1 MKLSESNFP
10 CLPFFSW
17 IDLSP
22 GWVGASWYWLG
33 VNGEV
38 YDWYFSRCNSPPPP
52 SPQLAL
58 QHASPWHPLRKTPL
72 MLIHWLLESKKHSS
86 SRDIKCKYSH
96 SHSQPFSCLGKDL
109 NIVCTSW
116 SCDMR
121 IHHSI
126 YLLSIY
132 CVLGIV
138 PGIEDT
144 QMKRQTWS
152 FPHVIHKSNKVCIFI
167 TYILWCLLWRKQIG

>member
-10 CLPFFSW
+10 CLPFF
-17 IDLSP
+17 P
-22 GWVGASWYWLG
+22 GLIYWLG

-38 YDWYFSRCNSPPPP
+38 YDWYFSRCNSPPPTP
-52 SPQLAL
+52 APPQLAL

-86 SRDIKCKYSH
+86 SWDAKYKYSY
-96 SHSQPFSCLGKDL
+96 SHSQPLSCLGKDL

-116 SCDMR
+116 SCDMQ
-121 IHHSI
+121 IHHSV

-144 QMKRQTWS
+144 QMRRQTWS
-152 FPHVIHKSNKVCIFI
+152 LPHVIHKSNKVCIFI
-167 TYILWCLLWRKQIG
+167 TCISWCLLWRKQIG